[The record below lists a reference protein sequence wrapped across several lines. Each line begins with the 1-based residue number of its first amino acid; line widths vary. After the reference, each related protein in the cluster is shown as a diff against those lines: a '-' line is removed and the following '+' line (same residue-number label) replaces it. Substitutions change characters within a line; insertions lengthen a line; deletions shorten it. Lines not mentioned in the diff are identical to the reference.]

1 MNSFHLY
8 FRTLL
13 TQVVSTIFCLSFL
26 LTIPSC
32 GDIVPVWRGE
42 IILSDY
48 TLYYSDLPREFEIEI
63 TDQNAGQELRLEMAL
78 TYYTGLGRNEIPIY
92 MVLEDAKTN
101 VQEFQTNIP
110 IKSSGA
116 WQGVPDENEIDYTIT
131 HTAIPSLTLEE
142 GTYSLKIYANDDKE
156 EKIYGIVRIAA
167 RLYNREV
174 PQD

>member
-1 MNSFHLY
+1 
-8 FRTLL
+8 
-13 TQVVSTIFCLSFL
+13 
-26 LTIPSC
+26 
-32 GDIVPVWRGE
+32 
-42 IILSDY
+42 
-48 TLYYSDLPREFEIEI
+48 
-63 TDQNAGQELRLEMAL
+63 MAL